1 MPLADS
7 NAESHPCVDRAE
19 RQPGEQVHMLTLSI
33 DRKDSITVIDHA
45 EAVRPGKEVRFHSE
59 NDWKDMVQS

>member
-1 MPLADS
+1 M
-7 NAESHPCVDRAE
+7 DRAE
-19 RQPGEQVHMLTLSI
+19 RQPGEEVHMLTFSI